1 MRSVLLWKDM
11 DQVAEQM
18 DAAVFQYV
26 GELQTESFEAFADFD
41 LLAFDWYDVRKGGKS
56 EKVLVYLDQE
66 DLFFF
71 CRDEAAAQYVRGAV
85 QELNTGGVTDNQQ
98 LLYRFFA
105 GLFKGDMAYLEKLEA
120 KINEGEG
127 IILEGHAKDDAP
139 RRIAAWRR
147 ELLRL
152 KRYYEQLDAIF
163 DQLAVNDN
171 GLLDRQTVRRFSNL
185 GNRTERFL
193 NGVQNLRESVAQL
206 REAYQSQLAIQQ
218 NDLMKVFTLVT
229 VIFLP
234 LTLLAGWYGMNFVGM
249 PELHWRYGYPAVTAA
264 GLLIAVGLIWYFKR
278 KKWL

>member
-1 MRSVLLWKDM
+1 MQMVLPISEMEQAAPYM
-11 DQVAEQM
+11 DRRVLEHIG
-18 DAAVFQYV
+18 D
-26 GELQTESFEAFADFD
+26 GQTEAFEGFEESD
-41 LLAFDWYDVRKGGKS
+41 LLAFDWYDVRSDRTKGAQM
-56 EKVLVYLDQE
+56 LLYLDRENLLIFCE
-66 DLFFF
+66 DDAALTRA
-71 CRDEAAAQYVRGAV
+71 RDIVSELEGA
-85 QELNTGGVTDNQQ
+85 DNHR
-98 LLYRFFA
+98 LLYGFF
-105 GLFKGDMAYLEKLEA
+105 LRLLRGDMDHLDQMEARIGDGEDRLLAGGLTGECLEE
-120 KINEGEG
+120 IVV
-127 IILEGHAKDDAP
+127 
-139 RRIAAWRR
+139 WRR